1 MDVQAHKITSEPS
14 TTNPSDKS
22 IPHFPEKSTAPRLY
36 TRAEVQGMSAGEVRE
51 NYDAIQE
58 SMRRGFAVGDPAR
71 RSRDGNG
78 KIAAPVGPVTGRAV
92 SRSEMEADLRP
103 TSAFGT
109 KTGSLHKA

>member
-1 MDVQAHKITSEPS
+1 MSGRQ
-14 TTNPSDKS
+14 
-22 IPHFPEKSTAPRLY
+22 LY

-92 SRSEMEADLRP
+92 SRSEMRSLFRLLKSTVGIALSKP
-103 TSAFGT
+103 TVYG
-109 KTGSLHKA
+109 